1 LGASVLISARWY
13 EFLDFGSVSTSLA
26 GRLIPVARIADDLLR
41 ATFVEGGCGH
51 VFEDRPGIFVVH
63 GVRPADGSTVHQAAL
78 ELIGGTMEASFPLNA
93 TVRDWTDPPRLRSN
107 FVEHVLLEASTSTR
121 PTIIFCHTRKK
132 VPAVVASVA
141 DAIVRLADSRKVIAD
156 FAEKIDG
163 APLDDA
169 MVCRL
174 ARLPLAYLNLVLRPG
189 MTRERMWTVA
199 GRLRRHAADAEIGGT
214 KNASGHKDGK
224 PAAGL
229 LTQEPQDKGH
239 PERLEDLSGM
249 DEARSWGLSLAAD
262 LAEHAAG
269 TLPWCDIESGVLLH
283 GPPGTG
289 KTMFAQALAGSC
301 GVRLQVHSVAAWQAK
316 GHLGDML
323 KAMRGAFDEAR
334 KSGPS
339 ILFIDELDSV
349 GSRDEPLGDHASY
362 QRQVVNGLLECLD
375 GAVDRGGVVV
385 VGATN
390 NVGAIDRAVLRPGR
404 LGRLV
409 EVRLPDLAGRIGILR
424 HHLRGDLLDADLAGI
439 ADEIGEASGA
449 TLAQIVRETRSAARR
464 ERRAI
469 AEADLW
475 RAVPSGVLLSAKA
488 FRRLC
493 VHEAGH
499 VTVGHELAPMSGLV
513 PTRATVRR
521 RMRHGN
527 EHQTEF
533 SVVEGF
539 DQTLASVE
547 AHIAVLLAGLAA
559 EEVLLG
565 SRGSGSGGTA
575 EADLVRATQL
585 AATAERSLGL
595 GGRLFSVP
603 SGQTMASDASAGD
616 DPGLRQRVEHVLARC
631 LREAKLVIERKRD
644 DVEAVAERLAE
655 MGVVILG

>member
-1 LGASVLISARWY
+1 MG
-13 EFLDFGSVSTSLA
+13 EFLDFGSVSTPLA
-26 GRLIPVARIADDLLR
+26 GRLTPAARIADDLLR
-41 ATFVEGGCGH
+41 ATFLEGGCGH
-51 VFEDRPGIFVVH
+51 VLEGRPGIFVVH
-63 GVRPADGSTVHQAAL
+63 GVPLADGSTLHQATL
-78 ELIGGTMEASFPLNA
+78 DLIGGTMEASFSLDA
-93 TVRDWTDPPRLRSN
+93 AVRDWTDPPRLRPN

-121 PTIIFCHTRKK
+121 PTIIFCHARKE

-141 DAIVRLADSRKVIAD
+141 DAVVRLADSRKVIAD

-163 APLDDA
+163 APVDDA
-169 MVCRL
+169 MVGRL

-189 MTRERMWTVA
+189 MTRRRMWTVA
-199 GRLRRHAADAEIGGT
+199 GRLRRHAIDAEIGGT
-214 KNASGHKDGK
+214 KKASGHNHGK
-224 PAAGL
+224 PAAEVR
-229 LTQEPQDKGH
+229 TQGPQDRGH

-262 LAEHAAG
+262 LAEHKAG

-301 GVRLQVHSVAAWQAK
+301 GVRLHVHSVAAWQAK

-323 KAMRGAFDEAR
+323 KAMRAAFDEAR

-339 ILFIDELDSV
+339 ILFVDELDSI

-362 QRQVVNGLLECLD
+362 QRQVVNALLECLD

-424 HHLRGDLLDADLAGI
+424 HHLRGDLPDADLARI
-439 ADEIGEASGA
+439 ADEIGDVSGA
-449 TLAQIVRETRSAARR
+449 TLAQIIRETRSAARR

-469 AEADLW
+469 SESDLW
-475 RAVPSGVLLSAKA
+475 RSVPSGVLLSEVA

-499 VTVGHELAPMSGLV
+499 VTVGHELASMSGLI

-539 DQTLASVE
+539 DQTRASVE
-547 AHIAVLLAGLAA
+547 AHIVVLLAGLAA

-565 SRGSGSGGTA
+565 SRGGGSGGTA
-575 EADLVRATQL
+575 DADLVRATQL

-595 GGRLFSVP
+595 GGSLFSVP
-603 SGQTMASDASAGD
+603 SGLAMESGASASGNH
-616 DPGLRQRVEHVLARC
+616 GLRHRVEEVLARC
-631 LREAKLVIERKRD
+631 LREAKLVVERRRD
-644 DVEAVAERLAE
+644 DVEAVAKRLAE
-655 MGVVILG
+655 SGVIMLE